1 MLKPKGNLKEKISA
15 AMDRMK
21 GSKMSKKTMKSFKN
35 TPKLEVKMTSKP
47 MDTMSKAKEGF
58 DKIKSGMKNY

>member
-21 GSKMSKKTMKSFKN
+21 ERKTSKKAMKSFKN
-35 TPKLEVKMTSKP
+35 TPRLE
-47 MDTMSKAKEGF
+47 G
-58 DKIKSGMKNY
+58 

>member
-21 GSKMSKKTMKSFKN
+21 QGKTNRGIGEVIEEKTNKKMK
-35 TPKLEVKMTSKP
+35 
-47 MDTMSKAKEGF
+47 DTMSQG
-58 DKIKSGMKNY
+58 IKKYKGGMKNY

>member
-21 GSKMSKKTMKSFKN
+21 ERKTSKKAMKSFKN
-35 TPKLEVKMTSKP
+35 TPRLEVKMTSKP
-47 MDTMSKAKEGF
+47 MDTVSKAKEGF
-58 DKIKSGMKNY
+58 DKIKGGMKNY